1 MNGLYRFGLSPTSGA
16 PITIKM
22 SAHTQSFKDEC
33 NLTRGSRLK
42 SWRPLLLGAK
52 IRRLAIDMEARELC
66 LINRELPHSIT

>member
-1 MNGLYRFGLSPTSGA
+1 
-16 PITIKM
+16 M